1 MYSEAMETAIP
12 GRKRGLAPEIR
23 KTALR
28 YPELSKAE
36 IARKVGC
43 TRGNVSIVL
52 DTFLDTKSPEQL
64 RDYQEN
70 QADIFDSLAYRLL
83 ESVTQDKLD
92 KTKPMEA
99 ITGAAILI
107 DKARLVR
114 GQATSINANVL
125 IDLVRAVRA
134 EQAGGTLG
142 GTLDG
147 SVVK

>member
-1 MYSEAMETAIP
+1 
-12 GRKRGLAPEIR
+12 
-23 KTALR
+23 
-28 YPELSKAE
+28 
-36 IARKVGC
+36 
-43 TRGNVSIVL
+43 
-52 DTFLDTKSPEQL
+52 
-64 RDYQEN
+64 
-70 QADIFDSLAYRLL
+70 
-83 ESVTQDKLD
+83 
-92 KTKPMEA
+92 MEA

>member
-1 MYSEAMETAIP
+1 MGAKT
-12 GRKRGLAPEIR
+12 GVAPEIR
-23 KTALR
+23 LTALK
-28 YPELSKAE
+28 YPELSHSQ
-36 IARKVGC
+36 IAQVVGC
-43 TRGNVSIVL
+43 APSNVTQVL
-52 DTFLDTKSPEQL
+52 KAFMGGKSDEEL
-64 RDYQEN
+64 RSYQEH

-114 GQATSINANVL
+114 GQATSINATVL

-134 EQAGGTLG
+134 EQTGNQHTIRATSADNSPNL
-142 GTLDG
+142 
-147 SVVK
+147 